1 MKEFIKKYFNKF
13 FGAKS
18 SSCECGCD
26 CGKKIAV
33 IEEKILRIEE
43 QLNQSNIIDKIR
55 WGVTSSFSNFL
66 QIVETQKNIAKT
78 LDEILKKEI
87 EKQ

>member
-13 FGAKS
+13 FGSTPSA
-18 SSCECGCD
+18 CECGCD
-26 CGKKIAV
+26 CKKQIAV
-33 IEEKILRIEE
+33 IEEKILRMEE

-87 EKQ
+87 EK